1 MKSKYIREK
10 PAKELMELHMDI
22 RKRMLVALMI
32 TALMMAG
39 LYVKPCM
46 YAAAA
51 LLAVWLF
58 YLPSEQAV
66 EILLYFM
73 VFANVFK
80 TSQRSSSLFTYLQII
95 PIAKMVFLEKDFRLN
110 RSCLG
115 ALICYAVYTIAF
127 CFNGVVS
134 YLRLVTGLMLL
145 AGIFQSGVVKR
156 LDCRRM
162 LIFYSMGIVVSGLC
176 AVAFASAVKPY
187 VSYLVV
193 RLEDGSA
200 VDRFSG
206 LFQNSNYYS
215 MEISL
220 ALAGHTVLF
229 RNGEEKRREY
239 IFIALALLALGIMT
253 QSKTFVITAAII
265 VAAMIPIIALNH
277 PGRLLAIIAL
287 GAAAALAFRN
297 QLTDLV
303 EKYFHRILTLQ
314 EEGASL
320 TEMTT
325 GRSDIW
331 LVYLKVIVSDIRT
344 MFLGNGIETR
354 LFNFAPHN
362 LFVEAWFCLGI
373 IGMALYAAV
382 IVLLRQPVARKRRY
396 LIFAVVLLVRANTAN
411 IAFYTNFYYYLILLF
426 ALRDKGTCERAREV
440 SFMTEREV
448 RSLIRA

>member
-239 IFIALALLALGIMT
+239 IVIALALLALGIMT

-354 LFNFAPHN
+354 LLNFAPHN